1 MRLKNPKVKKGG
13 GNLGRKSWPKGEAL
27 SLRIGVNFRVYSS
40 IIISVYIVQ
49 PNNSNDS
56 EM

>member
-13 GNLGRKSWPKGEAL
+13 GNQDLSWPKGEAL

-40 IIISVYIVQ
+40 IIICVYIVK
-49 PNNSNDS
+49 PNSSNDS
-56 EM
+56 EI

>member
-1 MRLKNPKVKKGG
+1 MPLKIPKVKKGG
-13 GNLGRKSWPKGEAL
+13 GNQDLSWPKGEAL

>member
-13 GNLGRKSWPKGEAL
+13 GNQDLSWLKGEAL

-40 IIISVYIVQ
+40 IIISVDIVHS
-49 PNNSNDS
+49 NSSNDS
-56 EM
+56 EI

>member
-13 GNLGRKSWPKGEAL
+13 GNQDLSWPKGEAL
-27 SLRIGVNFRVYSS
+27 SLRIGVNFRVYSR

>member
-1 MRLKNPKVKKGG
+1 MPLKNPKVKKGG
-13 GNLGRKSWPKGEAL
+13 GNQDLSWPKGEAL